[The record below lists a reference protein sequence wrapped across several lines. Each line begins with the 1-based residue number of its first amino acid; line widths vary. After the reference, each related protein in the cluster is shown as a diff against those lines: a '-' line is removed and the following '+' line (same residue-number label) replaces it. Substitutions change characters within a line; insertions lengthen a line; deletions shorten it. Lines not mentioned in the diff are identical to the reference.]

1 MKYMK
6 KIIIDNIRNIE
17 HLEFEIPNAGVHV
30 ITGENGI
37 GKTTLFTCLSRIC
50 NNNAYRNGF
59 PTTNLNNYD
68 EYRGTITY
76 CVDEQSVV
84 YSRRSSGR
92 WQPDVKNNI
101 FDLYGFA
108 SVVHISTRSER
119 IFTQIV
125 EAPRRKQ
132 AADRW
137 LIDALNRILNTDRFS
152 DMIRITVGDL
162 RSRTG
167 NADKRRRNTAF
178 AIQQGRNYYTEQN
191 FSFGEIVLLN
201 LLYDIENVD
210 DNSLVLVDELEM
222 ALHPAAQIRLMQY
235 LIEMS
240 SQKNLTILIST
251 HSASIIKAQKSVI
264 LLEKEIHGIKVYN
277 SCPPA
282 KAIGAIGMREDTMAD
297 IIVIVEDEMAK
308 AFFSALMK
316 KYIELCPES
325 NYLDIRIL
333 GVGGYQNI
341 INFYV
346 EAENYIF
353 YDNVYVTAFL
363 DKDVETDIIPY
374 SIYGNRDIIDIY
386 NQNRRK
392 IHFLPFTPEILLY
405 KELKY
410 EKTNMLNKIR
420 LEYCNQQV
428 NYEVIENINL
438 EEYATNMSNFL
449 SQEEYN
455 NTLKARGIV
464 RGKCKD
470 ETRRIVEELSSQ
482 LNVKKSEIYRFI
494 FKYAVERLEGLEIN
508 VRSLLSSTMK
518 RID

>member
-1 MKYMK
+1 
-6 KIIIDNIRNIE
+6 
-17 HLEFEIPNAGVHV
+17 
-30 ITGENGI
+30 
-37 GKTTLFTCLSRIC
+37 
-50 NNNAYRNGF
+50 
-59 PTTNLNNYD
+59 
-68 EYRGTITY
+68 
-76 CVDEQSVV
+76 
-84 YSRRSSGR
+84 
-92 WQPDVKNNI
+92 
-101 FDLYGFA
+101 
-108 SVVHISTRSER
+108 
-119 IFTQIV
+119 
-125 EAPRRKQ
+125 
-132 AADRW
+132 
-137 LIDALNRILNTDRFS
+137 
-152 DMIRITVGDL
+152 
-162 RSRTG
+162 
-167 NADKRRRNTAF
+167 
-178 AIQQGRNYYTEQN
+178 
-191 FSFGEIVLLN
+191 
-201 LLYDIENVD
+201 
-210 DNSLVLVDELEM
+210 
-222 ALHPAAQIRLMQY
+222 
-235 LIEMS
+235 
-240 SQKNLTILIST
+240 
-251 HSASIIKAQKSVI
+251 
-264 LLEKEIHGIKVYN
+264 
-277 SCPPA
+277 
-282 KAIGAIGMREDTMAD
+282 
-297 IIVIVEDEMAK
+297 
-308 AFFSALMK
+308 MK

-438 EEYATNMSNFL
+438 EEYAINMSNFL

-482 LNVKKSEIYRFI
+482 LNAKKSEIYRFI

>member
-1 MKYMK
+1 ME

-59 PTTNLNNYD
+59 ATTNLNNYD
-68 EYRGTITY
+68 EYSGTITY

-84 YSRRSSGR
+84 YSRRASGR

-108 SVVHISTRSER
+108 RVVHISTRNER

-125 EAPRRKQ
+125 EVPRREQ

-201 LLYDIENVD
+201 LLYDIEDVD

-222 ALHPAAQIRLMQY
+222 ALHPAAQIRLIQY
-235 LIEMS
+235 LTEMA

-264 LLEKEIHGIKVYN
+264 LLEKETHGIKVYN

-308 AFFSALMK
+308 AFFSALMR

-374 SIYGNRDIIDIY
+374 SIYGNRDIIDVY

-405 KELKY
+405 KELKD
-410 EKTNMLNKIR
+410 ERINILNKVR

-428 NYEVIENINL
+428 NYQVVENINL
-438 EEYATNMSNFL
+438 AGYETNMSNFS
-449 SQEEYN
+449 SQEAYN
-455 NTLKARGIV
+455 NTLKVRGGV

-470 ETRRIVEELSSQ
+470 ETRRIVEELSRQ
-482 LNVKKSEIYRFI
+482 LNVGESEIYRFI

-518 RID
+518 RIN